1 MKESDGDEVAYKS
14 GKRVRR
20 PMRLVITLLSVACI
34 VAAVAVAA
42 DIGWFFLNSSVRG
55 AALVRQ
61 ERRSIALA
69 AHSPRVC
76 QTLPGV
82 TSASGPQGLLEV
94 PVLGLVAPVLQGTS
108 DAVLNEAVGHLNG
121 SAWPGQPGTTVL
133 SAHDVTWFS
142 SIGSL
147 RPGDV
152 VRYVT
157 PCRTYNYQVTAHD
170 IVPAGS
176 AVYSTTASRIVL
188 DTCYPFNALYL
199 TSTRYLVYA
208 SLTSAS
214 PTHPLSVSP
223 PAPPVPRVPAPER
236 LAAQG
241 LGLDE
246 NDAPMGT
253 LTITGSPTSAWRQS
267 SAPIQVQ
274 FAALAAYFGA
284 IRSAEQRQRSWW
296 ADLAPSVP
304 ASAAAP
310 IWGGQVAGYGAAV
323 DMMLRVTGVQTVDAT
338 IATVVNVAAGASYD
352 LTVRETVNDGTL
364 LVTAFTMRPVP

>member
-1 MKESDGDEVAYKS
+1 MAHRS
-14 GKRVRR
+14 GKSLRR
-20 PMRLVITLLSVACI
+20 PLRLVITLLSVACI
-34 VAAVAVAA
+34 VAAVAVAVH
-42 DIGWFFLNSSVRG
+42 IGWFFLNSSIRG

-69 AHSPRVC
+69 AHDPRVC
-76 QTLPGV
+76 QSLPGV
-82 TSASGPQGLLEV
+82 TLGSGPQGLLEV
-94 PVLGLVAPVLQGTS
+94 PALGLVAPVLQGTS
-108 DAVLNEAVGHLNG
+108 DAVLNEAVGHDAG
-121 SAWPGQPGTTVL
+121 SVWPGEPGTSVL

-142 SIGSL
+142 AIGKL
-147 RPGDV
+147 RAGDV

-170 IVPAGS
+170 IVSAGS
-176 AVYSTTASRIVL
+176 AVYTTEAARIVL

-214 PTHPLSVSP
+214 PTHPLSAP
-223 PAPPVPRVPAPER
+223 PLAAPVPRVPAPEQ

-241 LGLDE
+241 LGLDQ

-253 LTITGSPTSAWRQS
+253 LTLTGSPAATWRQS
-267 SAPIQVQ
+267 SAPIEVQ
-274 FAALAAYFGA
+274 FAALAAYFGV
-284 IRSAEQRQRSWW
+284 IRSAEQRERSWW

-310 IWGGQVAGYGAAV
+310 LWGGQLSGYDAPVDITLRVSGSQTIGATLATVATAGAA
-323 DMMLRVTGVQTVDAT
+323 G
-338 IATVVNVAAGASYD
+338 SYD
-352 LTVRETVNDGTL
+352 LTVRESVRAGTF
-364 LVTAFTMRPVP
+364 LVTAFIMRPAS